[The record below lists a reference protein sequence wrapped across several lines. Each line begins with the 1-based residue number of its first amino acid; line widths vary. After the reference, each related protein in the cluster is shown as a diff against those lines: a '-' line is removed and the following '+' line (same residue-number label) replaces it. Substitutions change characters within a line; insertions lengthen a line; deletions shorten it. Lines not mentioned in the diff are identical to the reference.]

1 MTSISGF
8 GLASY
13 ELTFAEFVQ
22 FGLVVVY
29 SVVKLV
35 VVLRDHGF

>member
-13 ELTFAEFVQ
+13 ELTFAFVQ

-29 SVVKLV
+29 SVVKLA

>member
-13 ELTFAEFVQ
+13 EPTSTEFVQ

-29 SVVKLV
+29 SVVKLA